1 MLKRASFVEVNTHS
15 LRHNFNAV
23 KNIVPKDACVMAVV
37 KANAYGA
44 GALKAS
50 EIFLQEGA
58 NYLGV
63 ATLDEALELRSH
75 FSQTPILILGYS
87 PNANASML
95 IDNDLSAMVF
105 SLEQAEIFSQ
115 MALKAKKRLK
125 VHLKIDTG
133 MHRLGLEPNFK
144 SIETIKKIRALKGL
158 EVEGIFTHLSNAD
171 ANIKTHAKN
180 QMKAFNAFLEQLLD
194 QKIEFQY
201 RHAYNSAGI
210 LSLCNGNENRL
221 LNLYRPGIMLYGFY
235 PSNEMKESSQT
246 ILKNVISLKA
256 RIVQIKRVKKGEFI
270 GYGEHF
276 YTNEETLVGV
286 LALGYAD
293 GLVRALGNRIQVAI
307 NNQLAPLIGK
317 VCMDQCFVKLNNIEA
332 KEGDEVILFGDKS
345 TKANDASEIATLLN
359 TIPYEVIS
367 TLSKRLERV
376 YVWNKIM

>member
-1 MLKRASFVEVNTHS
+1 MLKRASFVEVDTAS
-15 LRHNFNAV
+15 LRHNFSAV
-23 KNIVPKDACVMAVV
+23 KSIVPKDAHIMAVV
-37 KANAYGA
+37 KANAYGV
-44 GALKAS
+44 GAIKAS

-75 FSQTPILILGYS
+75 FSKTPILILGYS
-87 PNANASML
+87 PNSNASML
-95 IDNDLSAMVF
+95 IDNDLSAMIF
-105 SLEQAEIFSQ
+105 SLEQAEVFSQ
-115 MALKAKKRLK
+115 MALKSQKRLK

-144 SIETIKKIRALKGL
+144 SIEIIKKIRALKGL

-171 ANIKTHAKN
+171 AKIKTHAKN

-210 LSLCNGNENRL
+210 LSLCNGNENRF
-221 LNLYRPGIMLYGFY
+221 LNLYRPGIILYGFY
-235 PSNEMKESSQT
+235 PSNGMKKTCPT

-256 RIVQIKRVKKGEFI
+256 QIVQIRSVKKGEFI

-293 GLVRALGNRIQVAI
+293 GLMRALGNRIQVAI

-317 VCMDQCFVKLNNIEA
+317 VCMDQCFVKLNNIQA

-345 TKANDASEIATLLN
+345 AKANDASEIAALLN
-359 TIPYEVIS
+359 TIPYETIS

-376 YVWNKIM
+376 YI

>member
-1 MLKRASFVEVNTHS
+1 MLKRASFVEVDTAS
-15 LRHNFNAV
+15 LRHNFSAV
-23 KNIVPKDACVMAVV
+23 KSIVPKDAHIMAVV

-44 GALKAS
+44 GAIKAS

-63 ATLDEALELRSH
+63 ATLDEALELRSY
-75 FSQTPILILGYS
+75 FSKTPILILGYS
-87 PNANASML
+87 PNTNASML
-95 IDNDLSAMVF
+95 VDNDLSAMVF
-105 SLEQAEIFSQ
+105 SLEQAEVFSQ
-115 MALKAKKRLK
+115 MALKSQKRLK

-144 SIETIKKIRALKGL
+144 SIEIIKKIRALKGL
-158 EVEGIFTHLSNAD
+158 EIEGIFTHLSNAD
-171 ANIKTHAKN
+171 AKIKTHAKN
-180 QMKAFNAFLEQLLD
+180 QMKAFNAFLEQLLN

-210 LSLCNGNENRL
+210 LSLCNGNENRF

-235 PSNEMKESSQT
+235 PSNEMKESCPT

-256 RIVQIKRVKKGEFI
+256 QIVQIRSVKKGEFI

-293 GLVRALGNRIQVAI
+293 GLARALGNRIQVVI

-317 VCMDQCFVKLNNIEA
+317 VCMDQCFVKLNNIQA

-345 TKANDASEIATLLN
+345 AKANDASEIAMLLN
-359 TIPYEVIS
+359 TIPYETIS

-376 YVWNKIM
+376 YI

>member
-1 MLKRASFVEVNTHS
+1 MLKRASFVEVNTAS

-23 KNIVPKDACVMAVV
+23 KSIVPKDACVMAVV

-87 PNANASML
+87 PNTNASML

-105 SLEQAEIFSQ
+105 SLEQAEVFSQ
-115 MALKAKKRLK
+115 VALKSQKRLK
-125 VHLKIDTG
+125 IHLKIDTG
-133 MHRLGLEPNFK
+133 MHRLGLEPTFK

-256 RIVQIKRVKKGEFI
+256 QIVQIKRVKKGEFI

-276 YTNEETLVGV
+276 YTNEEILVGV

-293 GLVRALGNRIQVAI
+293 GLMRALGNRIQVAI

-317 VCMDQCFVKLNNIEA
+317 VCMDQCFVKLNDIEA

-345 TKANDASEIATLLN
+345 AKANDASEIAALLN
-359 TIPYEVIS
+359 TIPYETIS

-376 YVWNKIM
+376 YV

>member
-1 MLKRASFVEVNTHS
+1 MLKRASFVEVNTAS

-23 KNIVPKDACVMAVV
+23 KNIVPKDAHIMAVV
-37 KANAYGA
+37 KANAYGT

-63 ATLDEALELRSH
+63 ATLDEALELRSY

-105 SLEQAEIFSQ
+105 SLEQAEVFSQ
-115 MALKAKKRLK
+115 MALKSQKRLK
-125 VHLKIDTG
+125 IHLKIDTG

-171 ANIKTHAKN
+171 AKIKTHAKN
-180 QMKAFNAFLEQLLD
+180 QMKAFNAFLEQLLN

-235 PSNEMKESSQT
+235 PSNGMKESCPT
-246 ILKNVISLKA
+246 ILKNVVSLKA
-256 RIVQIKRVKKGEFI
+256 QIVQIRSVKKGEFI

-293 GLVRALGNRIQVAI
+293 GLARALGNRIQVAI

-317 VCMDQCFVKLNNIEA
+317 VCMDQCFVKLNDIQA

-345 TKANDASEIATLLN
+345 AKANDASEIAALLN
-359 TIPYEVIS
+359 TIPYETIS

-376 YVWNKIM
+376 YI

>member
-1 MLKRASFVEVNTHS
+1 MLKRASFVEVNSAS
-15 LRHNFNAV
+15 LRHNFSAV
-23 KNIVPKDACVMAVV
+23 KSIVPKDAHIMAVV

-44 GALKAS
+44 GAIKAS

-75 FSQTPILILGYS
+75 FSKTPILILGYS
-87 PNANASML
+87 PNSNASML
-95 IDNDLSAMVF
+95 IDNDLSAMIF
-105 SLEQAEIFSQ
+105 SLEQAEVFSQ
-115 MALKAKKRLK
+115 MALKSQKRLK

-144 SIETIKKIRALKGL
+144 SIEIIKKIRALKGL
-158 EVEGIFTHLSNAD
+158 EIEGIFTHLSNAD

-235 PSNEMKESSQT
+235 PSNGMKESCPT

-256 RIVQIKRVKKGEFI
+256 RIVQIRSVKKGEFI

-345 TKANDASEIATLLN
+345 AKANDASEIAALLN
-359 TIPYEVIS
+359 TIPYETIS

-376 YVWNKIM
+376 YI